1 MANFK
6 DRVEAEYEA
15 IENSLSFLPKK
26 PISQLSKLELAKE
39 EINDNLWLIADT
51 TKANSLSTAGQAGCE
66 NICCEDANNR

>member
-39 EINDNLWLIADT
+39 EINDNL
-51 TKANSLSTAGQAGCE
+51 
-66 NICCEDANNR
+66 